1 MDISEHCGGKMKILL
16 LLSALISI
24 LMLDGCGKDTPK
36 EFPYKPPR
44 IVWKTKL
51 ADTGLLR
58 DLVEADVQYESG
70 VLFSGVDNTKRSLY
84 LLDSDNG
91 ERKWKWSDYLSGD
104 IFWTLRSPYQYQSQL
119 LIPEGRNLYCINLE
133 NGSTIWK
140 RRMEAFAS
148 EDFLSGSNEDFF
160 IVVDYINGND
170 SFEGRIAKGNLKEDK
185 EPLIFLTPEYSRKV
199 IQPQNGLVGTLDA
212 VSKVMINEKSH
223 LLIFFGDPNEILY
236 DIDMFIGLYNIDDQ
250 KWVYSKK
257 QSVNRAKSRCGDAI
271 INGNKVFNICGYT
284 LICHDLLTGEQCW
297 SKTVQTQPFSQ
308 MGLVNGK
315 IVVTSQDSKTRC
327 LEPENGEV
335 IWELPTEPNPSFIR
349 DLNGIAYF
357 IGGGGRFYA
366 IDVDKGKIIWDFVS
380 PDISSNP
387 PAYFMRGVRIIKG
400 NNNSPDKVLVASEK
414 NAFCYEAT
422 R

>member
-1 MDISEHCGGKMKILL
+1 MDISEHCVGKMKLLL

-24 LMLDGCGKDTPK
+24 LMLDGCGEDTPR
-36 EFPYKPPR
+36 EYPYKPPR

-58 DLVEADVQYESG
+58 DLVEADVQYKSS

-185 EPLIFLTPEYSRKV
+185 EPTIFLTPEYSRKV

-212 VSKVMINEKSH
+212 V
-223 LLIFFGDPNEILY
+223 
-236 DIDMFIGLYNIDDQ
+236 
-250 KWVYSKK
+250 
-257 QSVNRAKSRCGDAI
+257 
-271 INGNKVFNICGYT
+271 
-284 LICHDLLTGEQCW
+284 
-297 SKTVQTQPFSQ
+297 
-308 MGLVNGK
+308 
-315 IVVTSQDSKTRC
+315 
-327 LEPENGEV
+327 
-335 IWELPTEPNPSFIR
+335 
-349 DLNGIAYF
+349 
-357 IGGGGRFYA
+357 
-366 IDVDKGKIIWDFVS
+366 
-380 PDISSNP
+380 
-387 PAYFMRGVRIIKG
+387 
-400 NNNSPDKVLVASEK
+400 
-414 NAFCYEAT
+414 
-422 R
+422 

>member
-1 MDISEHCGGKMKILL
+1 MKILL
-16 LLSALISI
+16 LLGSLISI
-24 LMLDGCGKDTPK
+24 LMIKGCGEDIPK
-36 EFPYKPPR
+36 EYPYKPPR
-44 IVWKTKL
+44 IIWKTKL

-58 DLVEADVQYESG
+58 DLIEADIQYKSG
-70 VLFSGVDNTKRSLY
+70 VLFPGVNNTIRSLY

-91 ERKWKWSDYLSGD
+91 GVKWKWSDYLSGD
-104 IFWTLRSPYQYQSQL
+104 VFWSLRSPYQFQDRL
-119 LIPEGRNLYCINLE
+119 LVPEGRNLYCIDLE
-133 NGSTIWK
+133 TGATIWK
-140 RRMEAFAS
+140 QRMEAFAS
-148 EDFLSGSNEDFF
+148 EDVAFGDNQDFF
-160 IVVDYINGND
+160 LLVDYVND
-170 SFEGRIAKGNLKEDK
+170 DGSFEVRIAKGNLNTRS
-185 EPLIFLTPEYSRKV
+185 EPAVFLTPDYSRKV
-199 IQPQNGLVGTLDA
+199 MQPQNGLIGDLDGI
-212 VSKVMINEKSH
+212 STIKINEVTH
-223 LLIFFGDPNEILY
+223 LLIFFGDPNEALY
-236 DIDMFIGLYNIDDQ
+236 DVDMFIGLYNLVEKQ
-250 KWVYSKK
+250 WVYSKK
-257 QSVNRAKSRCGDAI
+257 PSVKRAKSRCGRNPI
-271 INGNKVFNICGYT
+271 IDKGKVFNICGFT
-284 LICHDLLTGEQCW
+284 LICHDLATGEQCW

-315 IVVTSQDSKTRC
+315 IIITSQDSKTRC
-327 LEPENGEV
+327 LKPENGEV